1 MEWTKEEF
9 IQYMNENK
17 ITDLDKEN
25 FAISK
30 LLNDINFVEEV
41 EETMENPN
49 RQYWESSLSQEDFDK
64 FKDLFKDLFK
74 QE

>member
-1 MEWTKEEF
+1 MEWTNEEF

-25 FAISK
+25 FAVSK
-30 LLNDINFVEEV
+30 VLNDINFVEEV
-41 EETMENPN
+41 EETIKNPN
-49 RQYWESSLSQEDFDK
+49 RQYWESSLSQEDFNTFKDH
-64 FKDLFKDLFK
+64 FKDLFN

>member
-25 FAISK
+25 FTISK

-41 EETMENPN
+41 EQTMENPN

-64 FKDLFKDLFK
+64 FKDHFKDLFK

>member
-1 MEWTKEEF
+1 MEWTNEEF

-25 FAISK
+25 FAVSK
-30 LLNDINFVEEV
+30 VLNDINFVEEV
-41 EETMENPN
+41 EETIKNPN
-49 RQYWESSLSQEDFDK
+49 RQYWESSLSQEDFDIFK
-64 FKDLFKDLFK
+64 DHFKDLFN

>member
-41 EETMENPN
+41 EQTMENPN